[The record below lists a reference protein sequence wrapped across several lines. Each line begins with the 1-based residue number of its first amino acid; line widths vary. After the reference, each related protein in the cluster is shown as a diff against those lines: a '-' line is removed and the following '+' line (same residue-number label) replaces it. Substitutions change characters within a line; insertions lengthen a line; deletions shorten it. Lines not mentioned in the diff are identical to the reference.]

1 MARIFYS
8 NCVRGSL
15 AVLLKQKR
23 TIPIIGTGLLR
34 PPAVTNFTWSENLFS
49 SLRVGLAVQRVINH
63 NCPNVKGMGMHPTF
77 EIHMDKIWLS

>member
-1 MARIFYS
+1 MAWTFYS
-8 NCVRGSL
+8 NFVRGSL

-49 SLRVGLAVQRVINH
+49 SLRVGLAVQRVITH
-63 NCPNVKGMGMHPTF
+63 NCPIVKGMGVHSTS
-77 EIHMDKIWLS
+77 EIHMNKV